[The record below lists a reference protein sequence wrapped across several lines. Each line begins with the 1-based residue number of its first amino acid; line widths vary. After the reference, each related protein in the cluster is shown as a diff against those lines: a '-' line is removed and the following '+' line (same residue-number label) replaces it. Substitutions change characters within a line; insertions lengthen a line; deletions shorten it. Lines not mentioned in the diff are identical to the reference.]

1 MDDRPLYGCSKSHP
15 PSPTKKGKMSTK
27 SIAFFPIQSDFYKY
41 SVESFMSDMATKTR
55 ADYSFQSRVRWSLDN
70 KKSYVTSVILGMAP
84 SKFILAS
91 TDACKITSKIAADK
105 QYYKLW
111 KGRGIDFLNIDSNNR
126 VTTLSQFIRNEFGIQ
141 SGFYEIC
148 GQVIEIIEGQND
160 TYETLPNVVLK
171 AFLNAV
177 VTVEVISVA
186 TRSQLSQLFI
196 RMNDGI
202 SLNGPEKRNAV
213 ISDFCNTIRDLATTY
228 EGTLKKFFKPNDINR
243 RKVDDFI
250 AGLALIYF
258 HGLSVTISDKSMWSA
273 YECGSTEDQLIGK
286 FASDFKSFITFMGDN
301 LDALPNKN
309 CVLDLFSVMK
319 DLKDNNFNISNPIGF
334 IDDYMKTHAARLT
347 DSDTYSYANGSW
359 KTYKELMRSREA
371 NFNKLRRE
379 IITRTWKPESYCTQL
394 DNRRSFTKEQKF
406 VAAVRQDW
414 VTPEGKEIEK
424 GKLFDPSVYQGG
436 HITPHADGGSTHD
449 DENCAIQETEDN
461 LKLGRNPIS

>member
-1 MDDRPLYGCSKSHP
+1 M
-15 PSPTKKGKMSTK
+15 PTKSN
-27 SIAFFPIQSDFYKY
+27 AFFPIQSDFFKY
-41 SVESFMSDMATKTR
+41 SVESFLSEMAPKTR
-55 ADYSFQSRVRWSLDN
+55 ADYSFQSRVRWSIDN
-70 KKSYVTSVILGMAP
+70 KKSYITSVSLGMAP

-91 TDACKITSKIAADK
+91 TDACKVTSKIAADK
-105 QYYKLW
+105 QYYELW
-111 KGRGIDFLNIDSNNR
+111 KGRGVDFLNIDSNNR
-126 VTTLSQFIRNEFGIQ
+126 VTTLSEFLRNEFGIQ
-141 SGFYEIC
+141 AGFYEIC

-160 TYETLPNVVLK
+160 TYEKLPNVVLQ

-186 TRSQLSQLFI
+186 TRNQLSQLFI

-213 ISDFCNTIRDLATTY
+213 ISDFSDTIRDLATTY
-228 EGTLKKFFKPNDINR
+228 EGTLKCFFTPKDINR

-258 HGLSVTISDKSMWSA
+258 RGLGVTVSDKSMWSA
-273 YECGSTEDQLIGK
+273 YEYGSTEDQLVGK

-301 LDALPNKN
+301 LSALPNKN
-309 CVLDLFSVMK
+309 CVLDLFSVVK
-319 DLKDNNFNISNPIGF
+319 DLKDNNFNISNPEGF

-347 DSDTYSYANGSW
+347 DSDTYSYNNGREA
-359 KTYKELMRSREA
+359 TYKELMRSREA

-394 DNRRSFTKEQKF
+394 DNRRSFKKEQKF

-414 VTPEGKEIEK
+414 ITPEGKEIEK
-424 GKLFDPSVYQGG
+424 GKLFDTSVYQGG

-461 LKLGRNPIS
+461 LKLGRNPIENA

>member
-1 MDDRPLYGCSKSHP
+1 
-15 PSPTKKGKMSTK
+15 MSTK